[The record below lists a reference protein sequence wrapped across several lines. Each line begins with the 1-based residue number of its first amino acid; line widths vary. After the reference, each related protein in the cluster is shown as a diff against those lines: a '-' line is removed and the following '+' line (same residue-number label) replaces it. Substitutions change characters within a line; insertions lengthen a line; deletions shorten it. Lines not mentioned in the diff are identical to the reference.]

1 MIVVVLVVILI
12 LIVLVIKNNSMIDND
27 DEDAADLIA
36 YLKDNKQ
43 YFRLLTCNYD
53 NNNNSF

>member
-1 MIVVVLVVILI
+1 
-12 LIVLVIKNNSMIDND
+12 MIDKN

-53 NNNNSF
+53 NNNSFFKII